1 MSFEENR
8 PLRVIETCIQQKR
21 FREAKELLSDM
32 EPIDIAEG
40 LEELSPARL
49 VLYFRLLPKDLAVEV
64 FELLDIDV
72 QERFLANA
80 TGEEV
85 QEIIEEMSDDDR
97 TELFDELPAITV
109 KRLLLSLS
117 PEERK
122 LANTLLGY
130 PEDSAGRIMT
140 PEYIDLKAHMTV
152 RSVLERIREKA
163 DSKETIYTSF
173 VTDEGRHLLGAVELE
188 DLILADPDAD
198 VIDVMNADPV
208 SVTTSAD
215 QEQAAQIISRYDL
228 HTLPVVDS
236 ERRLVGII
244 TFDDVLDVVEEEAT
258 EDIER
263 MAGIEPVEEDYLDAN
278 LLTVARKRFV
288 WLVVCIIAE
297 ALTST
302 VLKRYSPLTSH
313 VVSLTFFVPLLI
325 GTGGNAGTQAATLMI
340 RGMTVGEIQW
350 RDLGRIFARET
361 AAGLLLGAALGVL
374 GLARAWTIG
383 TGSGVAVTVGLG
395 VLLVVLIGNLAGTAL
410 PLLARFVRIDPA
422 VMSGPFITTV
432 VDIVGLIVYFEIA
445 GTVLGLKGTI
455 LR

>member
-1 MSFEENR
+1 MSLEHDRTMRE
-8 PLRVIETCIQQKR
+8 IAGCIRQKR

-40 LEELSPARL
+40 LEELSPAQL
-49 VLYFRLLPKDLAVEV
+49 VLYFRLLPKDLAVDV

-72 QERFLANA
+72 QEVFLAHA

-97 TELFDELPAITV
+97 TELFDELPATTV

-140 PEYIDLKAHMTV
+140 AEYIALKAHMTV
-152 RSVLERIREKA
+152 KAVLERIREKA
-163 DSKETIYTSF
+163 SSKETIYTSF
-173 VTDEGRHLLGAVELE
+173 VVDESRHLLGAVELE
-188 DLILADPDAD
+188 DLILADPGAE
-198 VIDVMNADPV
+198 VVDVMNGDPV
-208 SVTTSAD
+208 SVTTSDD

-263 MAGIEPVEEDYLDAN
+263 MAGIEPVEEDYLDAG
-278 LLTVARKRFV
+278 LFTVARKRFV
-288 WLVVCIIAE
+288 WLVVCIITE
-297 ALTST
+297 AFTST
-302 VLKRYSPLTSH
+302 VLKHYSPLTRR

-350 RDLGRIFARET
+350 KDLGRVVGREA
-361 AAGLLLGAALGVL
+361 AAGLLLGGALGLL
-374 GLARAWTIG
+374 GLARAWMIG
-383 TGSGVAVTVGLG
+383 VGPGVSLTVGLG
-395 VLLVVLIGNLAGTAL
+395 VLLVVLIGNLAGTVL
-410 PLLARFVRIDPA
+410 PLLARLARIDPA

-432 VDIVGLIVYFEIA
+432 VDIAGLIVYFETA
-445 GTVLGLKGTI
+445 GAVLGLK
-455 LR
+455 

>member
-1 MSFEENR
+1 MSLDEKKLLWE
-8 PLRVIETCIQQKR
+8 VETCIQQKR

-40 LEELSPARL
+40 LEDLPSAQL

-64 FELLDIDV
+64 FEMLDFDE
-72 QERFLANA
+72 QERFLAHA
-80 TGEEV
+80 TGDEV
-85 QEIIEEMSDDDR
+85 TEIIEEMSDDDR
-97 TELFDELPAITV
+97 TELFDELPATTV
-109 KRLLLSLS
+109 KRLLLKLS
-117 PEERK
+117 PEERR

-140 PEYIDLKAHMTV
+140 PEYIALKAHMTV
-152 RSVLERIREKA
+152 KSALERIREKA
-163 DSKETIYTSF
+163 RSKETIYTSF

-188 DLILADPDAD
+188 DIILADPDAE
-198 VIDVMNADPV
+198 VIDIMNGDPV
-208 SVTTSAD
+208 SVATSAD

-236 ERRLVGII
+236 EKRLVGII

-278 LLTVARKRFV
+278 LFTVARKRFV
-288 WLVVCIIAE
+288 WLVICIITE

-302 VLKRYSPLTSH
+302 VLKHYSPLTQH

-350 RDLGRIFARET
+350 KNLGRIIARE
-361 AAGLLLGAALGVL
+361 AATGVLLGSALGLL
-374 GLARAWTIG
+374 GLARAWMIG
-383 TGSGVAVTVGLG
+383 TGYGVAVTVGLG

-410 PLLARFVRIDPA
+410 PLLARALHIDPA
-422 VMSGPFITTV
+422 IMSGPFITTV
-432 VDIVGLIVYFEIA
+432 VDIVGLIVYFETA
-445 GTVLGLKGTI
+445 GAVLGLSSAN
-455 LR
+455 L